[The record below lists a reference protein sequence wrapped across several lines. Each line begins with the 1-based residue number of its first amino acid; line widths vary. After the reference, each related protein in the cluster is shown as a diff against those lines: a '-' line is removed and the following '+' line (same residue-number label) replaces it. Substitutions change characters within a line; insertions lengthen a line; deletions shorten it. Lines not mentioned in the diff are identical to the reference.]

1 MDGDEL
7 DFENE
12 EPAEG
17 EYISDFP
24 TNEKPVEQKKAVK
37 HAARQSIPQSAKNQ
51 PGDYKKGEGLSVV
64 GKNVKK
70 PVAKKK

>member
-37 HAARQSIPQSAKNQ
+37 HAAR
-51 PGDYKKGEGLSVV
+51 
-64 GKNVKK
+64 
-70 PVAKKK
+70 